1 VERSDRETEARMRRT
16 WTTKDGTKLKIRNM
30 ETSHIK
36 NCIRMLERYH
46 ENERALG
53 WGAIGGLSG
62 EMAIEAAESAM
73 LSLEENGF
81 EDKADEFIF
90 AFEQE
95 LERRE
100 EERNDRT

>member
-1 VERSDRETEARMRRT
+1 VERSNREMETTMRRT
-16 WTTKDGTKLKIRNM
+16 WTTKNGTKIKIKNM

-46 ENERALG
+46 GYEEYLG
-53 WGAIGGLSG
+53 WTAIDGLRG

>member
-1 VERSDRETEARMRRT
+1 
-16 WTTKDGTKLKIRNM
+16 
-30 ETSHIK
+30 
-36 NCIRMLERYH
+36 
-46 ENERALG
+46 
-53 WGAIGGLSG
+53 
-62 EMAIEAAESAM
+62 M

-90 AFEQE
+90 AFERE